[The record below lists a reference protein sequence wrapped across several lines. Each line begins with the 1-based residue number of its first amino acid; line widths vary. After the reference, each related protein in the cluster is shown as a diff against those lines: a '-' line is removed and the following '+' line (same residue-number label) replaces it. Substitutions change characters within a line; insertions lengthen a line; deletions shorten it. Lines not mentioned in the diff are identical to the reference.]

1 MIIKSSNVYMGSQRN
16 YQRNVKSQTTTT
28 KWQPANPARMSSTTQ
43 SYSYSYSEG
52 EQYNNYNSFARNL
65 KNSRQNSLQNT
76 GNRFGLGMNGMQR
89 SNNFDVFH
97 ETMNKSLRSI
107 LDILYRSRNM
117 LQDRFSGYS
126 YNNYSYSYD
135 YTNSAAYL
143 SSVPSTPPVWEVG
156 SSIWN
161 QVTDTYYSMDE
172 KETTTFESTGT
183 AITADGRKLEFDVSL
198 TMSRSFAEE
207 YASLDFMQYE
217 QVLTDPLVINLDS
230 NPTSL
235 SGQHFFFDLDCDGKK
250 EEISSLGAG
259 SGFLAYDKNNDGII
273 NDGSELFGTKSGNGF
288 YDLSAYDED
297 GNGWIDEADEI
308 YRHLKVWYKDE
319 NGNDKLIS
327 LKDADVGAIYL
338 GSQKTQF
345 SLTDKNNN
353 LDGMVRSTGMFLKE
367 SGGSGTISQVD
378 LARH

>member
-1 MIIKSSNVYMGSQRN
+1 MQ
-16 YQRNVKSQTTTT
+16 
-28 KWQPANPARMSSTTQ
+28 QP
-43 SYSYSYSEG
+43 
-52 EQYNNYNSFARNL
+52 
-65 KNSRQNSLQNT
+65 
-76 GNRFGLGMNGMQR
+76 
-89 SNNFDVFH
+89 NNFDAFH
-97 ETMNKSLRSI
+97 ESMNKTLRSI
-107 LDILYRSRNM
+107 LDILYRSKNM
-117 LQDRFSGYS
+117 SQGRFNGYG
-126 YNNYSYSYD
+126 YNYSSQSYD
-135 YTNSAAYL
+135 FRYSAEYL

-161 QVTDTYYSMDE
+161 KVTDSYYSMEE

-183 AITADGRKLEFDVSL
+183 AITADGRKLEFDVSM

-207 YASLDFMQYE
+207 YASSDFMQYE

-230 NPTSL
+230 NPVSL
-235 SGQHFFFDLDCDGKK
+235 SGQHFYFDLDCDGKK

-288 YDLSAYDED
+288 HDLAAYDTD

-308 YRHLKVWYKDE
+308 YQHLKVWYKDE

-338 GSQKTQF
+338 GSEKTKF
-345 SLTDKNNN
+345 SLTDKDNN
-353 LDGMVRSTGMFLKE
+353 LNGMVRSTGVFLRE
-367 SGGSGTISQVD
+367 SGGSGTVSQID

>member
-1 MIIKSSNVYMGSQRN
+1 M
-16 YQRNVKSQTTTT
+16 
-28 KWQPANPARMSSTTQ
+28 
-43 SYSYSYSEG
+43 
-52 EQYNNYNSFARNL
+52 
-65 KNSRQNSLQNT
+65 
-76 GNRFGLGMNGMQR
+76 
-89 SNNFDVFH
+89 
-97 ETMNKSLRSI
+97 
-107 LDILYRSRNM
+107 
-117 LQDRFSGYS
+117 
-126 YNNYSYSYD
+126 
-135 YTNSAAYL
+135 
-143 SSVPSTPPVWEVG
+143 
-156 SSIWN
+156 
-161 QVTDTYYSMDE
+161 
-172 KETTTFESTGT
+172 
-183 AITADGRKLEFDVSL
+183 

-207 YASLDFMQYE
+207 YASSDFMQYE

-230 NPTSL
+230 NPVSL
-235 SGQHFFFDLDCDGKK
+235 SGQHFYFDLDCDGKK

-288 YDLSAYDED
+288 HDLAAYDTD

-308 YRHLKVWYKDE
+308 YQHLKVWYKDE

-338 GSQKTQF
+338 GSEKTKF

-353 LDGMVRSTGMFLKE
+353 LDGMVRSTGVFLKE